1 MRVLAAQEEARVMGH
16 TIVLLPGSERRFRSL
31 DEIEE
36 LCRASF
42 EKGQSSVEVSTCVV
56 DVDKATRKGGSDWTI
71 TGWLTG
77 KERQ

>member
-1 MRVLAAQEEARVMGH
+1 MIGH

-36 LCRASF
+36 LCLAPF

-56 DVDKATRKGGSDWTI
+56 DVYKAARKDGRSWTI
-71 TGWLTG
+71 TGWLTSKRG
-77 KERQ
+77 